1 MTPEDFEA
9 ALAAIPAASSERRLG
24 RLLRERRRFMGLTQ
38 REVARAAGLRN
49 ANFICM
55 LEAGE
60 SKVPPER
67 AAALAAALSVRAE
80 PVVRR
85 ALLEHRPG
93 LAALVAA

>member
-1 MTPEDFEA
+1 MEDFEA
-9 ALAAIPAASSERRLG
+9 ALAAIPVTSSERRLG

-38 REVARAAGLRN
+38 RAVACAAGLRN
-49 ANFICM
+49 ANFVCM
-55 LEAGE
+55 FETGE

-80 PVVRR
+80 PVIQR